1 MLGGG
6 CLTMVTEDPDR
17 MNKGKEAVS
26 GVLVSVP
33 QPLSQCRPDLSLSSS
48 CQVFDHSDEVS
59 ETEI

>member
-1 MLGGG
+1 
-6 CLTMVTEDPDR
+6 MVTEDPDR

-59 ETEI
+59 ETEIS